1 MKYYI
6 ISEGEQ
12 LVLYKVANEL
22 IEEFENK
29 HKDKVIAS
37 GVSIAEALLD
47 FEQANSKQTE
57 QLFVAKSVKYKN
69 GMAGDKGQVL

>member
-22 IEEFENK
+22 IEDFESK
-29 HKDKVIAS
+29 YKEKVIAS
-37 GVSIAEALLD
+37 GMSIAEALLG
-47 FEQANSKQTE
+47 FSQADYQQSNASLE
-57 QLFVAKSVKYKN
+57 AKPVKYK
-69 GMAGDKGQVL
+69 ATLE